1 MTIRDIAQAAGVSVA
16 TVSRIINHKDSNI
29 SEETRARVLQVIRD
43 HDYVPYAKLRDRLL
57 AANNTVGITIPTLQ
71 SSFYA
76 SLLSQLQAL
85 TQQNGQSLIL
95 AITGGRFEAER
106 AALETFQANK
116 VDGIY
121 FCPGSEDGLRALEAL
136 HGAED
141 VCAVVLDHASK
152 NALFPPVY
160 RDRVNSACD
169 CTSLL
174 LENCRRA
181 ALVLRD
187 DCGELSERSLIM
199 GYENAL
205 RLANVPPEQS
215 LTVYYDRA
223 FDQTLDTLIELDVN
237 GLICQDT
244 ETAGAVY
251 AAAARKHLSI
261 PHDLSVIALEDGP
274 LACQLSPA
282 LTAAASDAAEMA
294 RAAYEALDR
303 QIHRRSSVFSAQAI
317 PYTLNRRDSTGV
329 PQNHTEK
336 ILIIG
341 SMNMDIVLQVPHL
354 PLSGETLVTSQLTA
368 WPGGKGANQA
378 LGVSRLGGSAS
389 MIGCLGGDLYGRQV
403 YERLSAAHVSMQGVT
418 LISERPTGTAYINVC
433 PDGSHS
439 IAVHAGANDGV
450 TGEYVRMHSALF
462 QEARYC
468 LVQTEIPFDGVTEA
482 LTLCRENH
490 IQALL
495 KPSPVREIPDALLE
509 GLYMLIP
516 NEAEMH
522 ALCPLYSSPADQA
535 RFFLGKGVQNV
546 IVTLGAEGCLWASG
560 NGIRRFPAQPY
571 PCVDSTGA
579 SDIFISCLA
588 VMLAEGKP
596 VENAIVSANWAAS
609 YSVAHV
615 GVQSAIPDRKLLEE
629 LIQEG
634 TVT

>member
-1 MTIRDIAQAAGVSVA
+1 MTIKDIAKAAGVSVA
-16 TVSRIINHKDSNI
+16 TVSRIINHKDNNI

-57 AANNTVGITIPTLQ
+57 AANNTLGITIPTLQ
-71 SSFYA
+71 SSYYA
-76 SLLSQLQAL
+76 SLLSHLQAL
-85 TQQNGQSLIL
+85 AQENGQSLIL
-95 AITGGRFEAER
+95 AITGGCGETER

-121 FCPGSEDGLRALEAL
+121 FCPGSEEGLKALEAL
-136 HGAED
+136 HGGGI
-141 VCAVVLDHASK
+141 CAVVLDHAAK
-152 NALFPPVY
+152 NALFPLVY
-160 RDRVNSACD
+160 RDRVNSTRD

-174 LENCRRA
+174 LKSSHRA
-181 ALVLRD
+181 ALVLRG
-187 DCGELSERSLIM
+187 DCGELSERAMTS
-199 GYENAL
+199 GYEDAL
-205 RLANVPPEQS
+205 RLANIPAEQS
-215 LTVYYDRA
+215 LAVHYDRA
-223 FDQTLDTLIELDVN
+223 FDQTLDTLIELGVN

-251 AAAARKHLSI
+251 AAAARKHLGI
-261 PHDLSVIALEDGP
+261 PHDLSVISLEDGP
-274 LACQLSPA
+274 LACQLTPA
-282 LTAAASDAAEMA
+282 LTAVASDAAEMA
-294 RAAYEALDR
+294 RIAYEALDC
-303 QIHRRSSVFSAQAI
+303 QIHRQSSVFSVQVL
-317 PYTLNRRDSTGV
+317 PYTMNRRDSIGV
-329 PQNHTEK
+329 PQSYTEK

-354 PLSGETLVTSQLTA
+354 PQSGETLVTSHLTA

-450 TGEYVRMHSALF
+450 TGDYVRTHSTLF

-468 LVQTEIPFDGVTEA
+468 LIQTEIPFDGVAEA

-490 IQALL
+490 VQALL
-495 KPSPVREIPDALLE
+495 KPSPVCELPDTLLE
-509 GLYMLIP
+509 GLYLLIP
-516 NEAEMH
+516 NEAEMRI
-522 ALCPLYSSPADQA
+522 LCPTYSSPADQA
-535 RFFLGKGVQNV
+535 RFFLEKGVQNV
-546 IVTLGAEGCLWASG
+546 IITLGAAGCLWASES
-560 NGIRRFPAQPY
+560 GIQSFPAQPY

-588 VMLAEGKP
+588 VMLAEGKTI
-596 VENAIVSANWAAS
+596 ESAIVSANWAAS

-615 GVQSAIPDRKLLEE
+615 GVQGAIPDRKLLEN
-629 LIQEG
+629 LMQDGI
-634 TVT
+634 VT